1 MEREQSRGIQIYSLP
16 TNRDMQVCPGRA
28 SGSTTDPNLLASS
41 NVVPFFHGNFGQMQI
56 KCEEALSVIEYN
68 AIPFKEERV
77 RQNYSSAVDGKNRS
91 PCRDRVIEALVHT
104 LNCRV
109 ERPAGTKDIRNRC
122 VDGRKKTA

>member
-1 MEREQSRGIQIYSLP
+1 
-16 TNRDMQVCPGRA
+16 MQVCPGRA

-56 KCEEALSVIEYN
+56 KCEEALSGIEYN

-77 RQNYSSAVDGKNRS
+77 RETYSSAVARNNRS
-91 PCRDRVIEALVHT
+91 ACRVAVIEALLHP

-109 ERPAGTKDIRNRC
+109 ERPAGTTGVRNGW